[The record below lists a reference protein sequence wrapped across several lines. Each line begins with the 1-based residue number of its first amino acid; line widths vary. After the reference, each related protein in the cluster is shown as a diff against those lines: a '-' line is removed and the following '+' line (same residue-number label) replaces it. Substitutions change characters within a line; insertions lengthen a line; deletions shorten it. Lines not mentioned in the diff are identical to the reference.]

1 MPEPLLPV
9 AVCGLAVVGLL
20 LALRRDRAL
29 PAAVFK
35 MVAVFAFL
43 WASLAWGATGSGYGR
58 TLLVGLTLCALGDA
72 LLLPAEPPVWFRLG
86 LSAFLLGHVAYVGA
100 FAQMPLDATAFG
112 VAAALAAPAAFA
124 VHRWLRPHVPDSMR
138 IPVQIYLVVI
148 ATMLAVSVAAAQGS
162 GRWAIAVGAVA
173 FAVSDLSVARGRF
186 VAPGFSN
193 GAWGLPLYFG
203 AQLVLASSV
212 SW

>member
-1 MPEPLLPV
+1 MQ
-9 AVCGLAVVGLL
+9 
-20 LALRRDRAL
+20 R
-29 PAAVFK
+29 
-35 MVAVFAFL
+35 
-43 WASLAWGATGSGYGR
+43 
-58 TLLVGLTLCALGDA
+58 
-72 LLLPAEPPVWFRLG
+72 
-86 LSAFLLGHVAYVGA
+86 
-100 FAQMPLDATAFG
+100 PLDAAAFG

-138 IPVQIYLVVI
+138 IPVQAYLVVI

-193 GAWGLPLYFG
+193 AAWGLPLYFG